1 MTTFEVY
8 KLTDLTNNKIY
19 IGATTEGVGVRFNHH
34 VQRAN
39 SGSQYP
45 IHIAIREHG
54 KDNFKIELLEMCND
68 LLQMNE
74 REAYW
79 IAILSSTNP
88 DIGYNSKIGGGI
100 RLQSEETKAKIGLI
114 HKGKIA
120 HNRRPVL
127 QYDCDGLLIKE
138 FPSISE
144 AELQTGITKR
154 SILRV
159 INKEATRFSKKNPYI
174 WLYRPEDSGSIKL
187 RIDPKEY
194 YKDLDYIVRPSQ
206 KCMEKR
212 SKVVA
217 GNMGDLAIPVEQY
230 DLKGNLIAKYR
241 SIREAEK
248 ATKISSTTIKRYIND
263 PDYINKVAEGR
274 RKFNWKKGD
283 LNDPS
288 MKIAYKEISNKAK
301 LKNTNIIRLIN
312 EESETDVI
320 EITGMVNA
328 AKFLKT
334 DPRIIKRHILENKP
348 YKGYYIEYKNKLTGL
363 N

>member
-54 KDNFKIELLEMCND
+54 KDNFKIELLEMCNN
-68 LLQMNE
+68 LAQMNE

-100 RLQSEETKAKIGLI
+100 RLQSDETKLKIGLI

-120 HNRRPVL
+120 HNRKPVL
-127 QYDCDGLLIKE
+127 QYDCEGNLIKE

-174 WLYRPEDSGSIKL
+174 WLYKPEDPNLIKL
-187 RIDPKEY
+187 RIDPKDY
-194 YKDLDYIVRPSQ
+194 YKDLEYVVKLSD
-206 KCMEKR
+206 KCIKNR
-212 SKVVA
+212 SKVIA
-217 GNMGDLAIPVEQY
+217 GNMGDLAIPIEQY

-241 SIREAEK
+241 SIKEAEK
-248 ATKISSTTIKRYIND
+248 ATKVSSTTIKRYINNSN
-263 PDYINKVAEGR
+263 YINQVAEGR

-283 LNDPS
+283 PNDPS
-288 MKIAYKEISNKAK
+288 MKITYDEISNKAK
-301 LKNTNIIRLIN
+301 QKNTNIIRLID
-312 EESETDVI
+312 EETEKDII
-320 EITGMVNA
+320 EIQGIVNT

-334 DPRIIKRHILENKP
+334 DPRIVKRHILENKP